1 MPNHTFLHHDDFI
14 EMLERGDTI
23 EQIARYAHVEPKSVE
38 RRFDRLPKEI
48 RDRVRR
54 KREQVWGMGV
64 SA

>member
-14 EMLERGDTI
+14 EMLERGDAI
-23 EQIARYAHVEPKSVE
+23 ESIANYCHVEPESIR
-38 RRFDRLPKEI
+38 RRFQRLPKEV
-48 RDRVRR
+48 RDQIRR